1 MVIQGILKGTLGVV
15 IELDVI
21 LVLLILLFVAK
32 SLSDLF
38 IALILLAFSVALNS
52 LLVAVSSAG
61 SLDVPAQ
68 IAFTV

>member
-21 LVLLILLFVAK
+21 LVLLILLLVAK

>member
-21 LVLLILLFVAK
+21 LVLLILLLVAE

-38 IALILLAFSVALNS
+38 IALVLLAFSVALNS

>member
-1 MVIQGILKGTLGVV
+1 MVIQGVLKSTLGVV

-21 LVLLILLFVAK
+21 LVLLILLLVAK

-38 IALILLAFSVALNS
+38 IALVLLAFSVALNS
-52 LLVAVSSAG
+52 LLVAVASAG

>member
-1 MVIQGILKGTLGVV
+1 MVIQGVLKSTLGVV

-21 LVLLILLFVAK
+21 LVLLILLLVAE

-38 IALILLAFSVALNS
+38 IALVLLAFSVALNS

>member
-1 MVIQGILKGTLGVV
+1 MVIQGVLKGTLGVV

-21 LVLLILLFVAK
+21 LVLLILLLVAK

>member
-1 MVIQGILKGTLGVV
+1 MVIQGVLKGTLGVV

-21 LVLLILLFVAK
+21 LVLLILLLVAE

-38 IALILLAFSVALNS
+38 IALVLLAFSVALNS